1 MEEHKFCR
9 HLERIEAPMTN
20 EYIEKIES
28 LLPYAD
34 IELLDF
40 VFQFLQQSIETPVIP
55 SSELQRA

>member
-1 MEEHKFCR
+1 MFLPR
-9 HLERIEAPMTN
+9 NDERIDSPMTN

-40 VFQFLQQSIETPVIP
+40 VFQFLQQSIETPLIP
-55 SSELQRA
+55 SSELQPA

>member
-1 MEEHKFCR
+1 
-9 HLERIEAPMTN
+9 MTN

-40 VFQFLQQSIETPVIP
+40 VFQFLQQSIETPAIP
-55 SSELQRA
+55 SSELQPA